1 MFTERNLLKRSMR
14 FFYRIRY
21 EWIGRQPKY
30 ADSLAAAREARTV
43 GDWGNAAVRF
53 EQALRARPNS
63 GSARLGLAHSLKEL
77 GRLEEAEKI
86 YRDAVRRSPQS
97 ADAYVGLGHV
107 LNLSGKS
114 SEAAIA
120 YAGGVKLRANRP
132 LAESTERWSEFRR
145 QLVTPQVPGLEIP
158 TPFKILVDG
167 RGLGPS
173 VILAMMRALNK
184 QSETAWRA
192 IFLVDPEVMNHSVA
206 SKTFHDDRLS
216 LLSDINALGSHP
228 YINSHF
234 ETIVISPGTIL
245 DTLALQWLRFA
256 SRLHPTDAIYADHD
270 YHHQNKHKT
279 PRHYSPILFP
289 VPGRMDLETCLIG
302 PSVCHFAHLDFGL
315 AIETLRCAPKGDWIR
330 SLLAKYLAN
339 NLNVRHVPLIL
350 SSICSAAAA
359 ASTLPAIKRHNYMGQ
374 DEPITVII
382 PTRDESD
389 ILEACIKSLIDYAT
403 RPDLLDIIILDN
415 RSDDEKTFSAFKRI
429 SAQIS
434 CTIIAVDE
442 PFNWSRLNNLG
453 SSYSSGGILLFAN
466 NDIEM
471 LSDGWDC
478 RLREIIAHADVGAVG
493 ARLLYPDGTLQHSG
507 VVMGGISGRPIHEGR
522 GVPSNDGGP
531 LNRWKRS
538 REVAAVTGAFL
549 AVRHDVFERVG
560 GFEQEL
566 AIAYNDL
573 DFCLK
578 VRACGLS
585 VIYCAEIEALHY
597 ESKTR
602 GLALTAEKSAWDDEE
617 FQELTDRWGRA
628 CATDPYV
635 NPMWTFSSDRSF
647 EAMQQ
652 LTAPEVIAAV
662 EGDFLK
668 DHGAKGAAPAQ
679 GSVG

>member
-1 MFTERNLLKRSMR
+1 MLKRSMR
-14 FFYRIRY
+14 FFYRVRY
-21 EWIGRQPKY
+21 EWIERQPKY

-86 YRDAVRRSPQS
+86 YRDAVKRSPQS

-114 SEAAIA
+114 DEAAIA

-132 LAESTERWSEFRR
+132 LPESTERWSEFRS
-145 QLVTPQVPGLEIP
+145 QLATPQVPGLPIA

-173 VILAMMRALNK
+173 VILAMMRSLNK

-192 IFLVDPEVMNHSVA
+192 LFLVDPEVTNHSVA
-206 SKTFHDDRLS
+206 SKTFHDDRFS
-216 LLSDINALGSHP
+216 FLSDITAFGSHP
-228 YINSHF
+228 YSTSYS

-245 DTLALQWLRFA
+245 NPLALQWLRFA

-270 YHHQNKHKT
+270 YHHQNKHRT
-279 PRHYSPILFP
+279 PRYFSPILFP
-289 VPGRMDLETCLIG
+289 VPARMDMETCLIG
-302 PSVCHFAHLDFGL
+302 PSVSHFSNLDFGM
-315 AIETLRCAPKGDWIR
+315 AVETLRSAPKGDWIR
-330 SLLAKYLAN
+330 SLLGDYLAK
-339 NLNVRHVPLIL
+339 NLHVRHIPLIL
-350 SSICSAAAA
+350 SSICSVSAVM
-359 ASTLPAIKRHNYMGQ
+359 STFSHNKYQHYIDKG
-374 DEPITVII
+374 EKITVII
-382 PTRDESD
+382 PTKDEPE
-389 ILEACIKSLIDYAT
+389 ILEACISSLINYST
-403 RPDLLDIIILDN
+403 RRDLLDIIILDN
-415 RSDDEKTFSAFKRI
+415 RSQNEKTFSFFERI

-434 CTIIAVDE
+434 CAIIAVDE

-471 LSDGWDC
+471 LSDSWDS
-478 RLREIIAHADVGAVG
+478 RLREIIAQTDVGVVG

-507 VVMGGISGRPIHEGR
+507 VVMGRISGRPIHEGR
-522 GVPSNDGGP
+522 GVSPNDGGP
-531 LNRWKRS
+531 LNRWRRS

-549 AVRHDVFERVG
+549 AVRHEVFERVG
-560 GFEQEL
+560 GFEEDL

-602 GLALTAEKSAWDDEE
+602 GLALTSEKAAWDDEE

-628 CATDPYV
+628 CTADPYV

-668 DHGAKGAAPAQ
+668 GRAG
-679 GSVG
+679 

>member
-1 MFTERNLLKRSMR
+1 MFMERNLLKRSMR
-14 FFYRIRY
+14 FFYRVRY

-77 GRLEEAEKI
+77 GRLEEAEKV
-86 YRDAVRRSPQS
+86 YREAVRRSPQS

-114 SEAAIA
+114 DEAAIA
-120 YAGGVKLRANRP
+120 YAGGVKLRASRP
-132 LAESTERWSEFRR
+132 LAESTERWSVFRD
-145 QLVTPQVPGLEIP
+145 QLATPQVPSLPIP

-167 RGLGPS
+167 RGVGPS
-173 VILAMMRALNK
+173 VLLAMIRALNK
-184 QSETAWRA
+184 QSETAWIA
-192 IFLVDPEVMNHSVA
+192 FFLVDPEVMAHAVA
-206 SKTFHDDRLS
+206 SKMFHDNRFVFFNDIIEFESYTDRN
-216 LLSDINALGSHP
+216 SDS
-228 YINSHF
+228 
-234 ETIVISPGTIL
+234 ETVILTSGTIL
-245 DTLALQWLRFA
+245 EPLALQWLRFA

-270 YHHQNKHKT
+270 YHHQNRYRT
-279 PRHYSPILFP
+279 PRYFSPILFP
-289 VPGRMDLETCLIG
+289 VPARMDMETCLIG
-302 PSVCHFAHLDFGL
+302 PSVSHFSHLNFGM
-315 AIETLRCAPKGDWIR
+315 AIETLRSAPKGDWIR
-330 SLLAKYLAN
+330 SLLGNYLGK
-339 NLNVRHVPLIL
+339 NLHVRHIPLVL

-359 ASTLPAIKRHNYMGQ
+359 MSKPSHHKHHEGTNDNER
-374 DEPITVII
+374 ITVII
-382 PTRDESD
+382 PTKDESD
-389 ILEACIKSLIDYAT
+389 ILEACISSLIELST
-403 RPDLLDIIILDN
+403 RRDLLDLIILDN
-415 RSDDEKTFSAFKRI
+415 RSHQEKTFSAFKRI
-429 SAQIS
+429 SSQIS
-434 CTIIAVDE
+434 CKIYSVDE
-442 PFNWSRLNNLG
+442 PFNWSRLNNYGASNAL
-453 SSYSSGGILLFAN
+453 GGILLFAN

-471 LSDGWDC
+471 LSDGWDS
-478 RLREIIAHADVGAVG
+478 RLREIIAHTDVGVVG

-522 GVPSNDGGP
+522 GVSPNDGGP

-560 GFEQEL
+560 GFEEEL
-566 AIAYNDL
+566 AVAYNDL

-578 VRACGLS
+578 IRACGLS
-585 VIYCAEIEALHY
+585 IICCAEIEALHY

-602 GLALTAEKSAWDDEE
+602 GFALTSEKAAWDDEE

-628 CATDPYV
+628 CTTDPYV

-647 EAMQQ
+647 EAMRE
-652 LTAPEVIAAV
+652 LTASEVTAAV

-668 DHGAKGAAPAQ
+668 GHAG
-679 GSVG
+679 

>member
-1 MFTERNLLKRSMR
+1 MFMERNLLKRSMR
-14 FFYRIRY
+14 FFYRVRY

-77 GRLEEAEKI
+77 GRLEDAEKI
-86 YRDAVRRSPQS
+86 YRDAVKRSPQS

-114 SEAAIA
+114 DEAAIA
-120 YAGGVKLRANRP
+120 YAGGAKLRANRP
-132 LAESTERWSEFRR
+132 LPESTERWSDFRR
-145 QLVTPQVPGLEIP
+145 QLATPQTPSLPIP

-167 RGLGPS
+167 RGLAPS

-184 QSETAWRA
+184 QSELAWRA
-192 IFLVDPEVMNHSVA
+192 LFLVDPEIANHSVS
-206 SKTFHDDRLS
+206 SKTFHDHRFS
-216 LLSDINALGSHP
+216 FFSDIDALGSNPHS
-228 YINSHF
+228 NSYS
-234 ETIVISPGTIL
+234 ETVIISPGTIL
-245 DTLALQWLRFA
+245 DPLALQWLRFA

-270 YHHQNKHKT
+270 YHHQNRHRT
-279 PRHYSPILFP
+279 PRYFSPILFP
-289 VPGRMDLETCLIG
+289 VPARMDMETCLIG
-302 PSVCHFAHLDFGL
+302 PSVSHFSHLDFGM
-315 AIETLRCAPKGDWIR
+315 AIETLRSAPKGEWIR
-330 SLLAKYLAN
+330 SLIIDYLSK
-339 NLNVRHVPLIL
+339 NLHVRHIPLVL
-350 SSICSAAAA
+350 SSICSAAAVMSKFSCQKHHSHA
-359 ASTLPAIKRHNYMGQ
+359 
-374 DEPITVII
+374 DEGARITVII
-382 PTRDESD
+382 PTRDESE
-389 ILEACIKSLIDYAT
+389 ILEACISSLVNYCT
-403 RPDLLDIIILDN
+403 NNKLLDIVILDN
-415 RSDDEKTFSAFKRI
+415 RSRDRDIFSAFKRI
-429 SAQIS
+429 SSQIE
-434 CTIIAVDE
+434 CKIISVDE

-453 SSYSSGGILLFAN
+453 SSYSSRGILLFAN

-471 LSDGWDC
+471 LSDGWDS
-478 RLREIIAHADVGAVG
+478 RLREIMAQTNVGVVG

-522 GVPSNDGGP
+522 GVSPNDGGP

-549 AVRHDVFERVG
+549 AVQHDVFERVG
-560 GFEQEL
+560 GFEEDL

-602 GLALTAEKSAWDDEE
+602 GLALTSEKAAWDDEE

-628 CATDPYV
+628 CTTDPYV

-652 LTAPEVIAAV
+652 LTASEVIAAV

-668 DHGAKGAAPAQ
+668 GHAG
-679 GSVG
+679 